1 MYHLLYLSPVG
12 PLRIVADNMGLRQ
25 LWLPNDVENR
35 QPSSDWSESSQHPI
49 IQLVVNTLDNYFAGK
64 PTKFDN
70 IPCVPVGTEFQ
81 KKVWRQLAT
90 IGYAEV
96 ISYGDIATKLD
107 NPKAVRAV
115 GGAVGRNPIAII
127 LPCHRVLGRD
137 NTLTGYTGGLD
148 VKKALLAIE
157 GITYKA

>member
-1 MYHLLYLSPVG
+1 MQHLLYLSPIG
-12 PLRIVADNMGLRQ
+12 WLRIVADEIGLRQ
-25 LWLPNDVENR
+25 LWLPNEVKNR
-35 QPSSDWSESSQHPI
+35 QPDSDWSESSQHPTI
-49 IQLVVNTLDNYFAGK
+49 SLVVKTLDAYFAGI
-64 PTKFDN
+64 PIKFDN
-70 IPCVPVGTEFQ
+70 IPCVPEGTEFQ
-81 KKVWRQLAT
+81 KNVWRQLAT

-96 ISYGDIATKLD
+96 VSYGDIATALD
-107 NPKAVRAV
+107 NRKAVRAV

-137 NTLTGYTGGLD
+137 NTLTGYSGGLD

>member
-12 PLRIVADNMGLRQ
+12 PLRIVADDTGLRQ
-25 LWLPNDVENR
+25 LWLPNEVENR
-35 QPSSDWSESSQHPI
+35 QPESDWSENSQHPI
-49 IQLVVNTLDNYFAGK
+49 IQLVAKTLDDYFAGK
-64 PTKFDN
+64 TIKFDN
-70 IPCVPVGTEFQ
+70 IPCAPEGTEFQ

-96 ISYGDIATKLD
+96 ISYGDIAAALD

-127 LPCHRVLGRD
+127 LPCHRVLGKD
-137 NTLTGYTGGLD
+137 NTLTGYSGGLD
-148 VKKALLAIE
+148 VKKALLSIE
-157 GITYKA
+157 GISYKA